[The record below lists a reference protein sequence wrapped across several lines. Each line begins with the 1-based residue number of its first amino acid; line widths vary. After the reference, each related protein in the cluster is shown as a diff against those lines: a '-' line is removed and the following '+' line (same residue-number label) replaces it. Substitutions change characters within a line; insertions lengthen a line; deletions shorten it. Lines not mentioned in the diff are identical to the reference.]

1 MAEEGALLIH
11 RIEALHSMRSA
22 KKLSSTVFGGLRS
35 VVHLVRGCKVMLT
48 KNVAYRFGL
57 ANGSQ
62 GRFVGAV
69 YAASA
74 RVGDFP
80 EALVLEVP
88 EYCGPPFY
96 KGSPKWV
103 PILPCSCTKEGTRV
117 TRTQSPVVAGFALT
131 VNKAPGVTIEEGVA
145 IHLNGSENNRPALA
159 GGMPY
164 VAFTRSESFHM
175 TAFCNPPPWGGFV
188 RGSRSNLLR
197 MRRES
202 GESSEGMHRRAI
214 AKCPQL
220 STEEDED
227 TAYEDG
233 LVEQARGSSKK
244 RKQERHGVPAL
255 SVMLPGGGTVVD
267 GRHWPS
273 ALTLLGVGPEVPA
286 TCETVY

>member
-1 MAEEGALLIH
+1 M
-11 RIEALHSMRSA
+11 
-22 KKLSSTVFGGLRS
+22 
-35 VVHLVRGCKVMLT
+35 
-48 KNVAYRFGL
+48 
-57 ANGSQ
+57 
-62 GRFVGAV
+62 
-69 YAASA
+69 
-74 RVGDFP
+74 
-80 EALVLEVP
+80 
-88 EYCGPPFY
+88 
-96 KGSPKWV
+96 
-103 PILPCSCTKEGTRV
+103 
-117 TRTQSPVVAGFALT
+117 TRTQFPVVAGFALT

-233 LVEQARGSSKK
+233 LVEQARGSNKK
-244 RKQERHGVPAL
+244 RKQERHGVTCPECDAAWGRNRCRRAAL
-255 SVMLPGGGTVVD
+255 AVCSHAPGC
-267 GRHWPS
+267 W
-273 ALTLLGVGPEVPA
+273 A
-286 TCETVY
+286 